1 LDFWSKLPLGFLVM
15 KSRTLALPFASVLA
29 CASVMACG
37 GMQSQ
42 AAKAQEAAQ
51 NLNMD
56 ARLGR
61 LDTALEHVDRKTREV
76 YTKVHTQWGT
86 KIRIVDAEITSF
98 KMAKDEDSADVD
110 VQVSWYKPETGE
122 LHITVLHQKWH
133 AANGDWVLSSE
144 ERADGDTGLLGER
157 VVVEQPDAPAP
168 RAQFQSVRIAD

>member
-1 LDFWSKLPLGFLVM
+1 MNPSSVA
-15 KSRTLALPFASVLA
+15 LALLVASGW
-29 CASVMACG
+29 ACG

-51 NLNMD
+51 NLVMD

-61 LDTALEHVDRKTREV
+61 LDTALEHVDAKDRAQF
-76 YTKVHTQWGT
+76 TKVHTLWGS

-98 KMAKDEDSADVD
+98 KMSKDEDAADVD

-122 LHITVLHQKWH
+122 LHVTVLHQKWH
-133 AANGDWVLSSE
+133 LGNGDWYLSSE

-168 RAQFQSVRIAD
+168 KAQFQSVRIPD